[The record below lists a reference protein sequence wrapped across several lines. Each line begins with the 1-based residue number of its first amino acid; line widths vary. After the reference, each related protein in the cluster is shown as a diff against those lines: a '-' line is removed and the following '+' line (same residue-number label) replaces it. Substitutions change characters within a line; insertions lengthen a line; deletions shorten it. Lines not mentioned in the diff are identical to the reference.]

1 MRNRTII
8 SIKKSVSKTKT
19 DRLQDKIIYFE
30 KRSIEIGTPH
40 FPLKFLPLPE
50 TWSLWK
56 NIKKLCDDSME

>member
-8 SIKKSVSKTKT
+8 YSIKKSVNKTKT

-40 FPLKFLPLPE
+40 FRLKFLPLPDNPE
-50 TWSLWK
+50 P
-56 NIKKLCDDSME
+56 MEEY